1 MKTKNHSWE
10 ASQSVQVLW
19 TASTVH
25 VQQQYFQV
33 FLRPVSLIGRQLGRT
48 VQLNLGPRL
57 IAIHDLHL
65 SSLHKNVEV
74 LTSLFGEIF
83 DKNLIHDQMP

>member
-1 MKTKNHSWE
+1 MKTKNHLRE
-10 ASQSVQVLW
+10 ASQSVLVLW

-33 FLRPVSLIGRQLGRT
+33 FLRPVSLIGRQLGHR

-65 SSLHKNVEV
+65 SSHRKNGEV